1 MTSEATVFIVDDDA
15 AVRDSLKALLESDG
29 LTAEVYGAGQ
39 EFLDAHDT
47 DRDGCLL
54 LDVQMPDMNGL
65 ELQQKLADNR
75 STLPVIVITGHGDL
89 PTAVKALKTGAVD
102 FIEKPFTDE
111 VILGSVRRALE
122 FGERNRRKQA
132 SMDEAKAGIVRLTT
146 REYKVFEHLV
156 VGRLNKQIAV
166 DLGISART
174 VEVHR
179 ARVMEKMEAH
189 NLAHLV
195 RMALTLGIDP
205 ELP

>member
-1 MTSEATVFIVDDDA
+1 MTSEATVFVVDDDA

-47 DRDGCLL
+47 DRGGCLL

-65 ELQQKLADNR
+65 ELQQKLAANG
-75 STLPVIVITGHGDL
+75 SSLPVIIITGHGDV
-89 PTAVKALKTGAVD
+89 PIAVKALKAGAVD
-102 FIEKPFTDE
+102 FIEKPFTDD
-111 VILGSVRRALE
+111 VILGSVRRALAL
-122 FGERNRRKQA
+122 GARNRREQA
-132 SMDEAKAGIVRLTT
+132 SVDEAKAGIARLTT
-146 REYKVFEHLV
+146 REYEVFEHLII
-156 VGRLNKQIAV
+156 GRLNKQIAF

-179 ARVMEKMEAH
+179 ARVMEKMAAR

-195 RMALTLGIDP
+195 QMGLAKGIEPDIP
-205 ELP
+205 

>member
-1 MTSEATVFIVDDDA
+1 MTSEATVFVVDDDA
-15 AVRDSLKALLESDG
+15 AVRDALKALLESDG
-29 LTAEVYGAGQ
+29 LTAEIFGTGQ
-39 EFLDAHDT
+39 EFLDAHDA
-47 DRDGCLL
+47 DGDGCLL

-65 ELQQKLADNR
+65 ELQQKLADNG
-75 STLPVIVITGHGDL
+75 SSLPVIIITGHGDV
-89 PTAVKALKTGAVD
+89 PIAVKALKAGAVD

-122 FGERNRRKQA
+122 FGKKHRRKQA
-132 SMDEAKAGIVRLTT
+132 SMNEAKAGIVRLTT
-146 REYKVFEHLV
+146 REYEVFELLA
-156 VGRLNKQIAV
+156 VGRLNKQIAG
-166 DLGISART
+166 DLGISSRT

-195 RMALTLGIDP
+195 RMALALGIGP